1 MTLLPGKYPCN
12 FEGEIQCSIEWDSD
26 NARHDETKSVATN
39 TVVNEPSE
47 FLFIRLKKRQKIK
60 PINLGVDAREG
71 ESLIENIVNDAIH
84 EILESD
90 DFDNLLDD
98 ANQAKAGLF
107 APAITNQAAPST
119 ELKAMEEE
127 IKGGSEVDIREEES
141 SDDRVYLNRQ
151 GAAYEENIKKIY
163 GINESEL
170 NRKRMFLQE
179 PFVDLMEFMLE
190 DTLFNLMEEATYE
203 EFDLGQPPKIYIR
216 KDQ

>member
-1 MTLLPGKYPCN
+1 
-12 FEGEIQCSIEWDSD
+12 
-26 NARHDETKSVATN
+26 
-39 TVVNEPSE
+39 
-47 FLFIRLKKRQKIK
+47 
-60 PINLGVDAREG
+60 
-71 ESLIENIVNDAIH
+71 
-84 EILESD
+84 
-90 DFDNLLDD
+90 
-98 ANQAKAGLF
+98 
-107 APAITNQAAPST
+107 
-119 ELKAMEEE
+119 MEKE